1 MLFILTLLL
10 CRHVEYDLSHTHA
23 YIHKQAYQIAC
34 VAVDICAVIPAVA
47 QYTLGLMQRG
57 CPYLIPVIVFDS
69 AALDDD
75 AYKAALGM
83 RPDDTVS
90 TCTLPLFYYLYTGIR
105 VTAAESCCVQQQALL
120 HHTTSA
126 VCRLS

>member
-1 MLFILTLLL
+1 MIYHTHDLL
-10 CRHVEYDLSHTHA
+10 HTHA

-90 TCTLPLFYYLYTGIR
+90 T
-105 VTAAESCCVQQQALL
+105 
-120 HHTTSA
+120 
-126 VCRLS
+126 